1 MEKIVSKFLLLFL
14 LNILIMQN
22 ATFASSVQL
31 PSGTP
36 VVIYSENKIDA
47 DEVSENDTLDFIVQ
61 DNVRINNKI
70 VIKSGTNVTG
80 QIIKKKN
87 NFILGLPGEIQIGNF
102 SLIAE
107 DNQQIYLRGTMQNK
121 GTGREWANIGW
132 FFLFPLLLIRGD
144 DGKIEAGRYQIMHTI
159 NDVTLNIK

>member
-1 MEKIVSKFLLLFL
+1 MKKILSQLLLVFL
-14 LNILIMQN
+14 FNMLILQNAVFATNILI
-22 ATFASSVQL
+22 

-36 VVIYSENKIDA
+36 VAVYLENKIDA
-47 DEVSENDTLDFIVQ
+47 DEISENDTIDFIVQ

-80 QIIKKKN
+80 QIIKKRN
-87 NFILGLPGEIQIGNF
+87 NFILGLPGEVQVGNF

-107 DNQQIYLRGTMQNK
+107 DNQQIYLRGIMQNK

-132 FFLFPLLLIRGD
+132 FFLFPLLFIKGD
-144 DGKIEAGRYQIMHTI
+144 DGKIEAGRYQIMYTV
-159 NDVTLNIK
+159 NDVILNVK